1 MLRDCGL
8 HTLEGLPLFEIGKA
22 ASAVPVCGLFLQEG
36 PEYTVNF
43 PPAPGNHMLS
53 FCREGM
59 SAAVKGSRDRLI
71 DIGLRRRAQELA
83 ADQEEQIAF
92 SHGQGSHIR
101 LFHLH
106 CGDDG
111 MMVGHI
117 LIGNQGRHIR
127 DEVGAAGKGRHLRCQ
142 MEDTG
147 SRLRHIGSQIPAV
160 RPGIG
165 QQLLFIQALGVVQG
179 LFCRVAKHP
188 VGLPL
193 QGSQVVELRG
203 LFLFLIPCGRSA
215 DRRVPRARRLYCLG
229 VLRGTDLFRN
239 GFGPAHRQAY
249 MMVFLLFET
258 RDLPVPVRQHS
269 QGRGLN
275 TAHIQG
281 AVVEDG
287 EKPRGVDPHQPVR
300 FLAAEGRLIQV
311 VIVCAGPEV
320 LETLPDRRVLHR
332 GNPEAQDWLRAAGHF
347 IHQTE
352 DQFPFPSRVTGIDHR
367 IHIRAAHQGAEVFKG
382 VLLAR
387 RQHIAEGFRQDRQV
401 VIAPLL
407 ITGVISGRVHRRYQV
422 SHTPG
427 HKKAVPLIKA
437 IGPGF
442 CTQGRRHAFCNAR
455 FLTDNQFH
463 LVSSVSS
470 SSSFRYSSSSS
481 SSSSRSRS
489 SRSDGTFVFCFGFS
503 TRK

>member
-1 MLRDCGL
+1 
-8 HTLEGLPLFEIGKA
+8 
-22 ASAVPVCGLFLQEG
+22 
-36 PEYTVNF
+36 
-43 PPAPGNHMLS
+43 MLS

-59 SAAVKGSRDRLI
+59 SAAVKDRRDRFI
-71 DIGLRRRAQELA
+71 YMGLRRRTQELA

-92 SHGQGSHIR
+92 PHGQGSHIR

-111 MMVGHI
+111 VMVGHI
-117 LIGNQGRHIR
+117 LVGNQNRYIR
-127 DEVGAAGKGRHLRCQ
+127 EEPGAAVKGRHLRRQ
-142 MEDTG
+142 VEDTG
-147 SRLRHIGSQIPAV
+147 SRLRHVGGQVPAV

-179 LFCRVAKHP
+179 LLCRVAEHP
-188 VGLPL
+188 VCLPL
-193 QGSQVVELRG
+193 QSRQVVEFRG
-203 LFLFLIPCGRSA
+203 LFFFLFTGTGGA

-229 VLRGTDLFRN
+229 VLRGNDLLRN
-239 GFGPAHRQAY
+239 SLGPAYGQAH
-249 MMVFLLFET
+249 MMVFLLFEA
-258 RDLPVPVRQHS
+258 RDLPVPVRQHGK
-269 QGRGLN
+269 GRGLD

-287 EKPRGVDPHQPVR
+287 EKPRGIDPHQPVR
-300 FLAAEGRLIQV
+300 FLAAEGRLIQG
-311 VIVCAGPEV
+311 VIVRAGTEVPEA
-320 LETLPDRRVLHR
+320 LPDRRVLHR
-332 GNPEAQDWLRAAGHF
+332 GNPEAQDGLCAAGHF

-352 DQFPFPSRVTGIDHR
+352 DQFPFPSRVTGVHYR
-367 IHIRAAHQGAEVFKG
+367 IYIWAAHQGAEVFKG

-387 RQHIAEGFRQDRQV
+387 RQHIAEGLRQDRQV

-407 ITGVISGRVHRRYQV
+407 IARVISGRVHRGYQV
-422 SHTPG
+422 PHAPG
-427 HKKAVPLIKA
+427 YKEAVPLIKA

-442 CTQGRRHAFCNAR
+442 RTQGRRHAFCNAR

-470 SSSFRYSSSSS
+470 SSSFRYSSSSG